1 MLVELIQNFIS
12 GSESTLNSI
21 FNSMLNLVFFIE
33 RELMYIP
40 QGSILPQAK
49 IDFNAIYQVV
59 FNFATY
65 LLVIVFIA
73 KAVKTYFMMREG
85 DNEQNPVQLVIG
97 MLKAVI
103 VMICFKEIYTI
114 GVGIVSEFLN
124 SILNV
129 MPIQNTNLAEAL
141 SSNIQGGIFTAVAC
155 LVFLICWL
163 LLICQFIMKGIELLV
178 MRIGIPFA
186 SIGLLNSDG
195 GVFPDYVQSFLMTA
209 FTLVIQLA
217 LLNVSIIT
225 LLTNKLIYGIAI
237 AVVAVNTP
245 MIMSKYMVKPSSNPL
260 HSIGNTPPSEFKRP
274 ILANGMPILI
284 TSNSIPFIIN

>member
-40 QGSILPQAK
+40 EGDIMPQAK

-85 DNEQNPVQLVIG
+85 DNEQNPIQLVIG

-114 GVGIVSEFLN
+114 GVGIVAEFLN

-155 LVFLICWL
+155 LVLLICWL
-163 LLICQFIMKGIELLV
+163 LLICQFIMKGIELLI

-195 GVFPDYVQSFLMTA
+195 GVFPDYVRSFLMTA

-245 MIMSKYMVKPSSNPL
+245 MIMSKYMVKPSSSPL
-260 HSIGNTPPSEFKRP
+260 HSIGNTARSIK
-274 ILANGMPILI
+274 ALI
-284 TSNSIPFIIN
+284 PR

>member
-12 GSESTLNSI
+12 GSESTLNSV

-40 QGSILPQAK
+40 EGMILLK
-49 IDFNAIYQVV
+49 SRIDFNTIYQVV

-65 LLVIVFIA
+65 LLIIVFIT
-73 KAVKTYFMMREG
+73 KAIKTYFLMREG
-85 DNEQNPVQLVIG
+85 DNEQNPIQLVIG

-103 VMICFKEIYTI
+103 IMICFREIYTI
-114 GVGIVSEFLN
+114 GVGIVEEFLN
-124 SILNV
+124 AILTIIN
-129 MPIQNTNLAEAL
+129 IENTNLAQAL
-141 SSNIQGGIFTAVAC
+141 TNNIQGGIFTAVAC
-155 LVFLICWL
+155 LVLLICWL

-178 MRIGIPFA
+178 MRIAIPFA

-195 GVFPDYVQSFLMTA
+195 GVFPDYLRSFLMTA
-209 FTLVIQLA
+209 FTVVIQLA
-217 LLNVSIIT
+217 LLNISIAT

-245 MIMSKYMVKPSSNPL
+245 MILGKYMVKPSGNPIHAVGSTVRTMRAL
-260 HSIGNTPPSEFKRP
+260 LPKGRH
-274 ILANGMPILI
+274 
-284 TSNSIPFIIN
+284 

>member
-40 QGSILPQAK
+40 QGAILAQAK
-49 IDFNAIYQVV
+49 VDFNAIYQVV

-73 KAVKTYFMMREG
+73 KAIKTYFMMREG

-97 MLKAVI
+97 MLKSVI
-103 VMICFKEIYTI
+103 IMICFKEIYTI
-114 GVGIVSEFLN
+114 GVGIVEEFLN
-124 SILNV
+124 SILSV
-129 MPIQNTNLAEAL
+129 MPLKNTNLAEAL
-141 SSNIQGGIFTAVAC
+141 SNNIQGGIFTAVAC
-155 LVFLICWL
+155 LVLLICWL

-195 GVFPDYVQSFLMTA
+195 GVFPDYIRSFLMTA
-209 FTLVIQLA
+209 FTIVIQLA
-217 LLNVSIIT
+217 LLNVSILT

-237 AVVAVNTP
+237 AIVAVNTP
-245 MIMSKYMVKPSSNPL
+245 MIMSKYMVKPSASPV
-260 HSIGNTPPSEFKRP
+260 HAIGNTARSMRA
-274 ILANGMPILI
+274 LMPRGRH
-284 TSNSIPFIIN
+284 

>member
-40 QGSILPQAK
+40 QGAILSQAK

-114 GVGIVSEFLN
+114 GVGIVGEFLN

-129 MPIQNTNLAEAL
+129 MPIQNTNLAHAL

-155 LVFLICWL
+155 LVLLICWL

-186 SIGLLNSDG
+186 SIGLLNNDG
-195 GVFPDYVQSFLMTA
+195 GVFPDYIRSFLMTA
-209 FTLVIQLA
+209 FTLVIQLS
-217 LLNVSIIT
+217 LLNLSIVT

-245 MIMSKYMVKPSSNPL
+245 MIMSKYMVKPSASPV
-260 HSIGNTPPSEFKRP
+260 HAIGNTARSMR
-274 ILANGMPILI
+274 ALI
-284 TSNSIPFIIN
+284 PRGRH

>member
-1 MLVELIQNFIS
+1 MTDMLVELIQNFIS

-40 QGSILPQAK
+40 QGAILAQAK
-49 IDFNAIYQVV
+49 VDFNAIYQVV

-73 KAVKTYFMMREG
+73 KAIKTYFMMREG

-114 GVGIVSEFLN
+114 GVGIVEEFLN

-129 MPIQNTNLAEAL
+129 MPLQNTNLAEAL
-141 SSNIQGGIFTAVAC
+141 SNNIQGGIFTAVAC
-155 LVFLICWL
+155 LVLLICWL

-195 GVFPDYVQSFLMTA
+195 GVFPDYIRSFLMTA
-209 FTLVIQLA
+209 FTIVIQLA
-217 LLNVSIIT
+217 LLNVSILT

-237 AVVAVNTP
+237 AIVAVNTP
-245 MIMSKYMVKPSSNPL
+245 MIMSKYMVKPSASPV
-260 HSIGNTPPSEFKRP
+260 HAIGNTARSMRA
-274 ILANGMPILI
+274 LMPRGRH
-284 TSNSIPFIIN
+284 

>member
-1 MLVELIQNFIS
+1 MTDMLVELIQNFIS

-85 DNEQNPVQLVIG
+85 DNEQNPIQLVVG

-114 GVGIVSEFLN
+114 GVGIVAEFLN

-155 LVFLICWL
+155 LVLLICWL

-195 GVFPDYVQSFLMTA
+195 GVFPDYVRSFLMTA

-245 MIMSKYMVKPSSNPL
+245 MIMSKYMIKPSSSPL
-260 HSIGNTPPSEFKRP
+260 HSIGNTARSMR
-274 ILANGMPILI
+274 ALI
-284 TSNSIPFIIN
+284 PRGRH

>member
-85 DNEQNPVQLVIG
+85 DNEQNPIQLVVG

-155 LVFLICWL
+155 LVLLICWL

-195 GVFPDYVQSFLMTA
+195 GVFPDYVRSFLMTA

-245 MIMSKYMVKPSSNPL
+245 MIMSKYMIKPSSSPL
-260 HSIGNTPPSEFKRP
+260 HSIGNTARSMR
-274 ILANGMPILI
+274 ALI
-284 TSNSIPFIIN
+284 PRGRH

>member
-40 QGSILPQAK
+40 QGAILAQAK
-49 IDFNAIYQVV
+49 VDFNAIYQVV

-73 KAVKTYFMMREG
+73 KAIKTYFMMREG

-103 VMICFKEIYTI
+103 IMICFKEIYTI
-114 GVGIVSEFLN
+114 GVGIVEEFLN
-124 SILNV
+124 SILSV
-129 MPIQNTNLAEAL
+129 MPLKNTNLAEAL
-141 SSNIQGGIFTAVAC
+141 SNNIQGGIFTAVAC
-155 LVFLICWL
+155 LVLLICWL

-195 GVFPDYVQSFLMTA
+195 GVFPDYIRSFLMTA
-209 FTLVIQLA
+209 FTIVIQLA
-217 LLNVSIIT
+217 LLNVSILT

-237 AVVAVNTP
+237 AIVAVNTP
-245 MIMSKYMVKPSSNPL
+245 MIMGKYMVKPSASPV
-260 HSIGNTPPSEFKRP
+260 HAIGNTARSMRA
-274 ILANGMPILI
+274 LMPRGRH
-284 TSNSIPFIIN
+284 

>member
-1 MLVELIQNFIS
+1 MTDMLVELIQNFIS

-40 QGSILPQAK
+40 QGAILAQAK
-49 IDFNAIYQVV
+49 VDFNAIYQVV

-73 KAVKTYFMMREG
+73 KAIKTYFMMREG

-114 GVGIVSEFLN
+114 GVGIVGEFLN

-155 LVFLICWL
+155 LVLLICWL

-195 GVFPDYVQSFLMTA
+195 GVFPDYVRSFLMTA

-245 MIMSKYMVKPSSNPL
+245 MIMSKYMIKPSSSPL
-260 HSIGNTPPSEFKRP
+260 HSIGNTARSIK
-274 ILANGMPILI
+274 ALI
-284 TSNSIPFIIN
+284 PR

>member
-40 QGSILPQAK
+40 QGAILAQAK
-49 IDFNAIYQVV
+49 VDFNAIYQVV

-73 KAVKTYFMMREG
+73 KAIKTYFMMREG

-103 VMICFKEIYTI
+103 IMICFKEIYTI
-114 GVGIVSEFLN
+114 GVGIVEEFLN
-124 SILNV
+124 SILSV
-129 MPIQNTNLAEAL
+129 MPLKNTNLAEAL
-141 SSNIQGGIFTAVAC
+141 SNNIQGGIFTAVAC
-155 LVFLICWL
+155 LVLLICWL

-195 GVFPDYVQSFLMTA
+195 GVFPDYIRSFLMTA
-209 FTLVIQLA
+209 FTIVIQLA
-217 LLNVSIIT
+217 LLNVSILT

-237 AVVAVNTP
+237 AIVAVNTP
-245 MIMSKYMVKPSSNPL
+245 MIMSKYMVKPSASPV
-260 HSIGNTPPSEFKRP
+260 HAIGNTAKSMRA
-274 ILANGMPILI
+274 LMPRGRH
-284 TSNSIPFIIN
+284 